1 MLSFNGV
8 DITSIA
14 PVEILNVTIG
24 GVKITNDT
32 KERPDTD
39 GSYFVR
45 RRAQEREVTIA
56 FTLPV
61 DTYSTRDAYADAVI
75 AWCKSVQPA
84 SLIIPNRSGA
94 HLLAVCTEYPN
105 FSERDFGEELEMK
118 FTAYDA
124 GWISDTEKSSACG
137 TPFTVLKTEAP
148 TARIER
154 TLAAQADVTYT
165 LDGVKTFTLAGVS
178 AGLLVIDLN
187 RKTATLNG
195 SSVLDKLPLANDI
208 FDLPIGAH
216 TIAGT
221 GTVYWRE
228 RWL

>member
-14 PVEILNVTIG
+14 PVEILNVTVG

-75 AWCKSVQPA
+75 AWCKSTQPA
-84 SLIIPNRSGA
+84 ALIIPNRAGA
-94 HLLAVCTEYPN
+94 HLLAVCTKYPD
-105 FSERDFGEELEMK
+105 FSERDFGEELEMT

-124 GWISDTEKSSACG
+124 CWVSDTEKTAACG
-137 TPFTVLKTEAP
+137 SAFTVLKTEPPA
-148 TARIER
+148 AQIKR
-154 TLAAQADVTYT
+154 TLTVQSDVTYT
-165 LDGVKTFTLAGVS
+165 LDGVKTFTLAGVG
-178 AGLLVIDLN
+178 AGLLVIDMIK
-187 RKTATLNG
+187 KTATLNG

-208 FDLPIGAH
+208 FDLPIGTH